1 MSSEQLNDHSGYF
14 CIIAINQCERTL
26 FLVFDV
32 SLHVL
37 TNVINIVC
45 FLCVLKKLVS
55 ICEVLC
61 PVSLSCGGPDTL
73 SAHMSLCFWVC
84 PKLITINF
92 DWLYQMFHKIL

>member
-1 MSSEQLNDHSGYF
+1 MNSEQLNDHSGYF

-37 TNVINIVC
+37 TNVINRVC

-55 ICEVLC
+55 ICVRFCVQFHCLVEGLI
-61 PVSLSCGGPDTL
+61 LSV
-73 SAHMSLCFWVC
+73 HMSLCFWVC

-92 DWLYQMFHKIL
+92 DRLYQMFHKIL